1 MLYLGHF
8 SFSQDM
14 PEPDSKFV
22 EPWHGYFTTLAEA
35 ADAEAAIKK
44 FRRLMHRLAGTAMFE
59 GVREIYLDTC
69 VEIRTVPVRGFL
81 AHFSSRAGEDLGG
94 ISTSV
99 VGAKESEASSF
110 DLGPDDSEEEQ
121 QCEPFLVLV
130 HGPRPVSSH

>member
-14 PEPDSKFV
+14 PQPDSQNA
-22 EPWHGYFTTLAEA
+22 EPWHGYFTTVAEA
-35 ADAEAAIKK
+35 PDAETAIKK
-44 FRRLMHRLAGTAMFE
+44 FRRLLRRLSGSAMFE
-59 GVREIYLDTC
+59 GVCEIYLDTC
-69 VEIRTVPVRGFL
+69 VEIRTVPARGFL

-99 VGAKESEASSF
+99 VGAKASEATSF

-121 QCEPFLVLV
+121 PCEPFVVLGSRSPLVGT
-130 HGPRPVSSH
+130 H